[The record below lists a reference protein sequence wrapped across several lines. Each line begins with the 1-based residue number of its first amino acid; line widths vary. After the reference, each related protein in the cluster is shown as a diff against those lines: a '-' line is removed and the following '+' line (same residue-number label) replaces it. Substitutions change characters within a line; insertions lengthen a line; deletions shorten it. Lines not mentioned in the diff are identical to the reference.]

1 MEEGHQAD
9 MAEAGKEIMDADRM
23 TTTIKMVAAVATT
36 TMARIVAEVQGA
48 TAEAAIL
55 LVETTP
61 EAAMAAITITIT
73 TTTGKAEATIEVTA
87 EVEVMTMTTE
97 MIIIMMTL
105 DHEALSAEA
114 TIAMAI
120 TIQGMAQATEEATSD
135 QREVVVQWAGII
147 IVMIDRLVEVEGME
161 SLLVAEVIV

>member
-9 MAEAGKEIMDADRM
+9 MAEVGKEIMDADRM
-23 TTTIKMVAAVATT
+23 TTTIKMVAVVATT

-61 EAAMAAITITIT
+61 EAAMAAITITT

-87 EVEVMTMTTE
+87 EVEVMTMTTGTT
-97 MIIIMMTL
+97 IIMMTL
-105 DHEALSAEA
+105 DREALSAEA

-120 TIQGMAQATEEATSD
+120 IIQGMAQATEEATSD
-135 QREVVVQWAGII
+135 QREVVVQWAGME